1 MSCYGRAPLRKRRDA
16 LSLPIL
22 LHEKGMQFSTPGMLD
37 LQHQRIL
44 PSNLKQGVEKPAQWA
59 GGMVFCTVG
68 AGMGAWARTARPA
81 LPGRGAAH
89 RVQACLH
96 PSLPPA
102 AVWHCVASSAPGRTA
117 RSPFPLL
124 VNSSV
129 QLKKHK
135 AFFPMTTLD
144 EKGQK
149 CLGITKEKDSY
160 LNPFSPNIFP
170 VINERYRPKAL
181 HVHTK
186 LSMVNA
192 NLAAS
197 RALFY

>member
-1 MSCYGRAPLRKRRDA
+1 
-16 LSLPIL
+16 
-22 LHEKGMQFSTPGMLD
+22 
-37 LQHQRIL
+37 
-44 PSNLKQGVEKPAQWA
+44 
-59 GGMVFCTVG
+59 
-68 AGMGAWARTARPA
+68 MGAWARTARPA

-102 AVWHCVASSAPGRTA
+102 AVWHCVASSAPGRMA

-135 AFFPMTTLD
+135 AFFPMTTLG

-149 CLGITKEKDSY
+149 CLGIMKEKDSH
-160 LNPFSPNIFP
+160 LNPFPPNIFS
-170 VINERYRPKAL
+170 VINESYRPKAL
-181 HVHTK
+181 HIHTK

-197 RALFY
+197 RALFYYTGVCTHQHLQVSLTVSSAAIYPPVLFKISKCGNLTGRGGQAYVHF

>member
-1 MSCYGRAPLRKRRDA
+1 MAGLHSGR
-16 LSLPIL
+16 
-22 LHEKGMQFSTPGMLD
+22 GGMLFPSPSSFTRKGCSFPP
-37 LQHQRIL
+37 QGCWISSISIFL
-44 PSNLKQGVEKPAQWA
+44 PSNLKQGEEKPAQWA
-59 GGMVFCTVG
+59 GGMAFCMVG
-68 AGMGAWARTARPA
+68 AGMGAWARRARPA

-89 RVQACLH
+89 GAQACLH

-102 AVWHCVASSAPGRTA
+102 AIWHCVPSSTPGRTA
-117 RSPFPLL
+117 RFPFPLL
-124 VNSSV
+124 LNSSV

-135 AFFPMTTLD
+135 AFFPLTTLD

-149 CLGITKEKDSY
+149 CLGITKEKDSH
-160 LNPFSPNIFP
+160 LNPFSPNILP

-181 HVHTK
+181 HIHTK

-197 RALFY
+197 KALFY